1 MPSYPKNYPFY
12 SWMPKPLGIII
23 LLFFF
28 LPILTVGGVYSVNS
42 TEMMS
47 GLGIISEHIQFANFV
62 TSIGMAAFAPFLYQ
76 LVCVRREKMM
86 CIVGFA
92 FMYIFSYICAKTDS
106 VFLLALCSLLTGF
119 LRMVLMMV
127 NLFTLIWY
135 AGGMEATRNITPG
148 LEPKDTVG
156 WNKLDIER
164 CVSQPAVYLFFMI
177 LGQSGTALTAW
188 LSFEY
193 EWKYVY
199 CFMMGILLI
208 SILLLFI
215 TMPNYKFP
223 GRFPINFRKF
233 GNVTAF
239 CISLT
244 CLTYVLVYGKVLDW
258 YDDESIRWATAV
270 SILFAGI
277 FLYMDVTRRSP
288 YVLLDAFKLRTIR
301 MGALLYLLLMVINSS
316 AMFVNVFAG
325 VGMHLDNL
333 QNASLG
339 NWCMVGYA
347 IGAVI
352 AMVLGGKG
360 LHFKY
365 LFAMGFFFLSLSAVF
380 MYFEV
385 QTAGVYERLKYA
397 VIIRATGMMILYA
410 LTAAYANQRMPF
422 KYLSTWIC
430 IMLTV
435 RMVVGPSIGGAIY
448 TNVLQERQQHYITRY
463 AQNVDLL
470 NPDASKRLARHEES
484 CAIEDVA
491 CAAAWLL
498 QNGGRL
504 CCVFP
509 AARMIELSDAMRKYR
524 MAPKRIRMV
533 HSRVEK
539 AAHLC
544 LMEGMLDARPGLIIE
559 PPLVIYDENN
569 AYTPELRRIYGL

>member
-199 CFMMGILLI
+199 YFMMGILLI

-316 AMFVNVFAG
+316 AMFVNVFTG
-325 VGMHLDNL
+325 ISMKLDNF
-333 QNASLG
+333 QNATLG
-339 NWCMVGYA
+339 NWSMLGYF
-347 IGAVI
+347 IGGIVTI
-352 AMVLGGKG
+352 WLSVKG
-360 LHFKY
+360 VHFKY
-365 LFAMGFFFLSLSAVF
+365 LFAAGFLLLGLSAMF

-385 QTAGVYERLKYA
+385 QGAGLYERMKYP
-397 VIIRATGMMILYA
+397 VIIRSTGMMLLYSLIPTFA
-410 LTAAYANQRMPF
+410 TQRMPYKF
-422 KYLSTWIC
+422 LSSWIC
-430 IMLTV
+430 TMLTV
-435 RMVVGPSIGGAIY
+435 RMVLAPSIGTALY
-448 TNVLQERQQHYITRY
+448 TNILQERQQYYITRY
-463 AQNVDLL
+463 AQNVDMLH
-470 NPDASKRLARHEES
+470 PEASSSFIQTMKGMQYQGKSRTES
-484 CAIEDVA
+484 INMAAISTKGRIQVQATLSAVKEMAGWTLYA
-491 CAAAWLL
+491 CLI
-498 QNGGRL
+498 
-504 CCVFP
+504 C
-509 AARMIELSDAMRKYR
+509 MIFAVVIPY
-524 MAPKRIRMV
+524 PKR
-533 HSRVEK
+533 K
-539 AAHLC
+539 L
-544 LMEGMLDARPGLIIE
+544 L
-559 PPLVIYDENN
+559 
-569 AYTPELRRIYGL
+569 T